1 MTPETGLDAP
11 EAPAPADGP
20 DLRGTNQAGMRAHN
34 ERLVLSLLRQHGA
47 LAKSDVARITGLSAQ
62 TVSVIT
68 RALESDGLI
77 RRGEP
82 VRGRIGQPSVPMSLA
97 PDGAFF
103 LGLKLGRRSAELVLI
118 DVVGGV
124 RAARR
129 RTWPWPTPDSV
140 LDFVADALPA
150 ALAVLTP
157 AERTRLGGLGIA
169 MPFQLWAW
177 VDYIGAPQAEM
188 DAWRTRDIQAEIA
201 ARFALPVFLQNDATA
216 ACRAEHVFG
225 TGERPRDFLYFYVGF
240 FIGGGLVLN
249 GRLYTG
255 PTGNAAGV
263 GPMPVP
269 GPDGR
274 MVRLLDIAS
283 LHTLAVAVAR
293 AGGDPAELW
302 ESPEGW
308 DIPACVAEAWADE
321 AAQALAAAVMSA
333 AALLEIASV
342 VIDGWLPPALRAR
355 LTAAT
360 AAAFAG
366 LDPSGISPPVIR
378 EGTVGPGARALGAAA
393 LPLAQRYLLDPTTG

>member
-1 MTPETGLDAP
+1 MSPETALAAP
-11 EAPAPADGP
+11 DAPAPAEEPG
-20 DLRGTNQAGMRAHN
+20 LRGTNQAGMRAHN

-47 LAKSDVARITGLSAQ
+47 LAKTDVARITGLSAQ

-82 VRGRIGQPSVPMSLA
+82 VRGRIGQPSVPLSLA

-118 DVVGGV
+118 DVVGRV
-124 RAARR
+124 RAAHR
-129 RTWPWPTPDSV
+129 RTWPWPTPDAV
-140 LDFVADALPA
+140 LDFVAQALPV

-157 AERTRLGGLGIA
+157 AERARVGGLGIA

-188 DAWRTRDIQAEIA
+188 DAWRSRDIQAEIA
-201 ARFALPVFLQNDATA
+201 ARYDLPVFLQNDATA

-225 TGERPRDFLYFYVGF
+225 TGERPRDFLYFYIGF

-283 LHTLAVAVAR
+283 LHTLAAAVEA
-293 AGGDPAELW
+293 AGGDPSQLW
-302 ESPEGW
+302 E
-308 DIPACVAEAWADE
+308 DPARWNLPPAALDAWVAEAAE
-321 AAQALAAAVMSA
+321 ALAAAVMGA

-342 VIDGWLPPALRAR
+342 VIDGWLPAALRAR

-360 AAAFAG
+360 GAAFAR
-366 LDPSGISPPVIR
+366 LDPSGISPPAIR
-378 EGTVGPGARALGAAA
+378 EGTAGPGARALGAAA
-393 LPLAQRYLLDPTTG
+393 LPLAQRYLLDPTAS

>member
-1 MTPETGLDAP
+1 MMPDTGHAP
-11 EAPAPADGP
+11 QDPPGP
-20 DLRGTNQAGMRAHN
+20 TDEPDQRGTNQSGMRAHN

-47 LAKSDVARITGLSAQ
+47 LAKSDMARITGLSAQ

-82 VRGRIGQPSVPMSLA
+82 VRGRIGQPSIPMSLS
-97 PDGAFF
+97 PDGAYF

-118 DVVGGV
+118 DVVGTV
-124 RAARR
+124 RAAHR
-129 RTWPWPTPDSV
+129 RTWPWPTPDAV
-140 LDFVADALPA
+140 LAFVAEALPG

-157 AERTRLGGLGIA
+157 AERARVGGLGIA

-188 DAWRTRDIQAEIA
+188 DAWRHRDIQAEIS
-201 ARFALPVFLQNDATA
+201 ARFGLPVFLQNDATA

-225 TGERPRDFLYFYVGF
+225 TGERPRDFLYFYLGF

-263 GPMPVP
+263 GPIPVP
-269 GPDGR
+269 GPGGR
-274 MVRLLDIAS
+274 MVRLLDVAS
-283 LHTLAVAVAR
+283 LHTLATAAAR
-293 AGGDPAELW
+293 AGNDPAQLW
-302 ESPEGW
+302 ESPENW
-308 DIPACVAEAWADE
+308 DIPPGILQAWVAEAAP
-321 AAQALAAAVMSA
+321 ALAAAVMSA

-342 VIDGWLPPALRAR
+342 VIDGWMPAALRAR
-355 LTAAT
+355 LTEAT